1 MKTFKE
7 VSVEIDEAQY
17 SKKGTKKFHVKTDS
31 GSWDSYLIDGLRL
44 KINGNEVRLVT
55 TGGVP
60 NNLGNIG
67 FNMKPEGSD
76 ASVRKIILD
85 ANNKHKGDMA
95 KVAKEISSK
104 IKLKVEVLGTIKE
117 SKLSNHFA
125 DQIKKQID
133 AKMMKPAQLAT
144 LKKEYAKINKIDP
157 TSPAYKRM
165 KLKLSSLPTEVLQ
178 QIIDAEIKFLQWDA
192 KDIIKGRNK

>member
-1 MKTFKE
+1 MKTFRE
-7 VSVEIDEAQY
+7 VSVEIDE
-17 SKKGTKKFHVKTDS
+17 S
-31 GSWDSYLIDGLRL
+31 L
-44 KINGNEVRLVT
+44 K
-55 TGGVP
+55 
-60 NNLGNIG
+60 
-67 FNMKPEGSD
+67 S
-76 ASVRKIILD
+76 
-85 ANNKHKGDMA
+85 
-95 KVAKEISSK
+95 
-104 IKLKVEVLGTIKE
+104 
-117 SKLSNHFA
+117 HFA